1 MAIALSHPEDLSW
14 NLCRA
19 LCHKA
24 GGDLWQQAL
33 TLLPERIRKGDHATS
48 QQEELLLAPLPAQDV
63 LEKFDPSWAAAL
75 LRSLPQEEMRCLL
88 ACFSETSEQLLRRRL
103 KAAFPL
109 PALSPLATRYM
120 TAWMVQQLSPPE
132 GIMPIQLFAA
142 SPLYSLWE
150 EPLERL
156 HKLPWILGMRDVA
169 AEAKKL
175 IDNAK
180 RRQLQGALSK
190 ELEEA
195 LGFFSYQMEMVLFR
209 PIELSAWNGDRE
221 ALEKVIL
228 QRGCNRLAK
237 ALTLEPSAL
246 VWHITRRFPVEVTH
260 SLEKLYQ
267 PRPSEAVAAT
277 LRSQTLEALHWL
289 HRRPAGEKE

>member
-1 MAIALSHPEDLSW
+1 MAAALSHPEDLSW

-19 LCHKA
+19 LCHEA
-24 GGDLWQQAL
+24 GGDLWQRAL
-33 TLLPERIRKGDHATS
+33 TLLPERIRKGGHATS
-48 QQEELLLAPLPAQDV
+48 KQEELLLTPLSAQAV
-63 LEKFDPSWAAAL
+63 LEKFDPSWIAAL
-75 LRSLPQEEMRCLL
+75 LRSLPQEEMKCLL
-88 ACFSETSEQLLRRRL
+88 ACFSEASEQQLRRRL
-103 KAAFPL
+103 KTAFPL
-109 PALSPLATRYM
+109 PSLSSVARRYLAN
-120 TAWMVQQLSPPE
+120 WMMQQLSPPK
-132 GIMPIQLFAA
+132 GIMPIQLFAT
-142 SPLYSLWE
+142 SPLYPLWE
-150 EPLERL
+150 EPLEQL

-195 LGFFSYQMEMVLFR
+195 LSFFSYQMEVVLFR
-209 PIELSAWNGDRE
+209 PIELSAWNGDKE

-246 VWHITRRFPVEVTH
+246 VWHITRRFPVEVT
-260 SLEKLYQ
+260 SALEKLYE
-267 PRPSEAVAAT
+267 PRPSEVIAAT

-289 HRRPAGEKE
+289 HRRPAGEKI